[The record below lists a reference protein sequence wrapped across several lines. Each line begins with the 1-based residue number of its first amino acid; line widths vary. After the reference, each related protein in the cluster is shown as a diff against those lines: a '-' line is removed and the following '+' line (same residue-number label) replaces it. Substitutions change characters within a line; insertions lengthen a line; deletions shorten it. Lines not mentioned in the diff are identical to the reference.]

1 MITEIHTL
9 SILIGFLLWFLV
21 GFLGASIFWRKG
33 ITAEKMVGGV
43 GFVVWIF
50 LKVGQSVGMPV
61 EVGMSLD
68 IFGFACASMM
78 IGSNLWELAKFWTN
92 AKR

>member
-1 MITEIHTL
+1 
-9 SILIGFLLWFLV
+9 
-21 GFLGASIFWRKG
+21 
-33 ITAEKMVGGV
+33 MVGGV

-78 IGSNLWELAKFWTN
+78 IGSNL
-92 AKR
+92 